1 MPAHLVHI
9 SDREPAAEQL
19 AAAIQSLQPRET
31 IISVVQVGATYV
43 IVTEKARRTQTEKRA
58 AQ

>member
-9 SDREPAAEQL
+9 NDREPAAEQL
-19 AAAIQSLQPRET
+19 ANALQALQSRET
-31 IISVVQVGATYV
+31 IISVVQGGATYV
-43 IVTEKARRTQTEKRA
+43 VLTEKQRRAQTEKRA